1 MGIKV
6 DKTKWILYRNFKDY
20 GLLKDIAV
28 YVKERGGNIGSEES
42 RYQMRD
48 WLAAMDLYHTRHPK
62 VRPLDSQHHKIR
74 TLEYYMFGYDVGL
87 YGSRKFM
94 FSPLGNLFLHH
105 INDEEKLSKIFAAM
119 LFAVQFHHPCNNVD
133 PSIQL
138 YPMRLLFQLMM
149 DERLNCRLYFTEYA
163 QFVACLKTITPS
175 KYESLVNRILKFRKL
190 SHEKQLELLK
200 KDEHYSVNCIYEI
213 QTYTSRLLSDAG
225 ILSIVKGKRFG
236 KLAHPKQPWAK
247 PETAPTY
254 RGVTD
259 GYITIA
265 PNIIDFISKML
276 KGYSCFAQPV
286 RFDNPEMLT
295 IELVK
300 QVYSFYPS
308 ILSEEL
314 QEQDETTR
322 KLLELPALIE
332 KYSNNPENETAY
344 LFEKVLEEGFNMF
357 YDVEAHR
364 IGGAGHTDVECKYIT
379 LKKKFV
385 VEAKSTS
392 KKLTQVNTQRLKE
405 HRDEV
410 GGEYTIVITPRY
422 VPGAK
427 RDIRKTPIVLITAHT
442 FSEYLYN
449 HIYHDVRDMA
459 YRDFDDI
466 IINHLGEDVSE
477 LISNVTISKFAVN
490 ADRAK

>member
-6 DKTKWILYRNFKDY
+6 NKTKWILYRNFKDY
-20 GLLKDIAV
+20 ELLKEIAV
-28 YVKERGGNIGSEES
+28 YVKEKCGNIGSEKS

-48 WLAAMDLYHTRHPK
+48 WLASRNLYHTRHPK

-74 TLEYYMFGYDVGL
+74 TLEYYMFGYDVGT
-87 YGSRKFM
+87 YGNRKFM
-94 FSPLGNLFLHH
+94 FSPLGNLFIHH
-105 INDEEKLSKIFAAM
+105 INEEEKLSKIFAAM
-119 LFAVQFHHPCNNVD
+119 LFAMQFHHPCNKVD

-138 YPMRLLFQLMM
+138 YPMRLLFQLLM
-149 DERLNCRLYFTEYA
+149 DERLNKRLYYAEYA
-163 QFVACLKTITPS
+163 QFIACLKSITPKS
-175 KYESLVNRILKFRKL
+175 YENLIKNILQFRTLSNKDKL
-190 SHEKQLELLK
+190 ALLK

-213 QTYTSRLLSDAG
+213 QTYTSKLLEEAG
-225 ILSIVKGKRFG
+225 VLSITKGKTFG
-236 KLAHPKQPWAK
+236 KLEHPKQPWANE
-247 PETAPTY
+247 ETPPTS
-254 RGVTD
+254 RGVRD

-265 PNIIDFISKML
+265 PKMVDFISKML
-276 KGYSCFAQPV
+276 NQYSCFDQPI
-286 RFDNPEMLT
+286 RFDDPEMLT

-314 QEQDETTR
+314 QENDELER
-322 KLLELPALIE
+322 KLLELPSLID

-344 LFEKVLEEGFNMF
+344 LFEEVLEEGFNMF

-364 IGGAGHTDVECKYIT
+364 IGGAGHTDVECMYIT

-410 GGEYTIVITPRY
+410 GGVYTILITPRY
-422 VPGAK
+422 VPAAK
-427 RDIRKTPIVLITAHT
+427 RDIRNTPVVFITAHT

-449 HIYHDVRDMA
+449 HIYHDVREMT
-459 YRDFDDI
+459 YQDFDNI
-466 IINHLGEDVSE
+466 IIDHLGEDVSE
-477 LISNVTISKFAVN
+477 LISNMTLNKFAAN
-490 ADRAK
+490 SQLS

>member
-20 GLLKDIAV
+20 ELLKEIAI
-28 YVKERGGNIGSEES
+28 YVKERCGNVGSEDS
-42 RYQMRD
+42 RYRMRD
-48 WLAAMDLYHTRHPK
+48 WLASMNLYHTRHPK

-74 TLEYYMFGYDVGL
+74 TLEYYMFGYDVGI

-94 FSPLGNLFLHH
+94 FSPLGNLFIHH
-105 INDEEKLSKIFAAM
+105 INEEDKLSKIFTAM
-119 LFAVQFHHPCNNVD
+119 LFGMQFHHPCNKVD

-149 DERLNCRLYFTEYA
+149 DKRIDNRLYYAEYA
-163 QFVACLKTITPS
+163 QFVACLKTITPT
-175 KYESLVNRILKFRKL
+175 KYEKLIKDILKFRAL
-190 SHEKQLELLK
+190 PLYKQFALLK
-200 KDEHYSVNCIYEI
+200 KDEHYSVNCVYEM
-213 QTYTSRLLSDAG
+213 QTYTSTLLEEAG
-225 ILSIVKGKRFG
+225 VLTKVKGRTFG
-236 KLAHPKQPWAK
+236 RLAHPRQPWSKAK
-247 PETAPTY
+247 ETT
-254 RGVTD
+254 RGVTN
-259 GYITIA
+259 GYITLA
-265 PNIIDFISKML
+265 PNIVEFVQKML
-276 KGYSCFAQPV
+276 NQYSCFETPI

-300 QVYSFYPS
+300 QVYSFYPA
-308 ILSEEL
+308 ILSQEL
-314 QEQDETTR
+314 QEDDEIER
-322 KLLELPALIE
+322 QLLELPNLIE
-332 KYSNNPENETAY
+332 EYSNNPDNETAY
-344 LFEKVLEEGFNMF
+344 LFEEVLEKGFNLF

-385 VEAKSTS
+385 VEAKSTA

-422 VPGAK
+422 VPAAK
-427 RDIRKTPIVLITAHT
+427 RDIRNTPVVIITAHT

-449 HIYHDVRDMA
+449 HIYHDVREIL
-459 YRDFDDI
+459 YEDFDDI
-466 IINHLGEDVSE
+466 IVNHFGEDVSE
-477 LISNVTISKFAVN
+477 LISNMTINKFAAN
-490 ADRAK
+490 SKIA

>member
-6 DKTKWILYRNFKDY
+6 NKTKWILYRNFKDY
-20 GLLKDIAV
+20 ELLKDIAV
-28 YVKERGGNIGSEES
+28 YVKEKCGNLGSEES

-48 WLAAMDLYHTRHPK
+48 WLASMDLYHTRHPK

-105 INDEEKLSKIFAAM
+105 INDEEKLSKIFASM
-119 LFAVQFHHPCNNVD
+119 LFGMQFHHPCNKVD

-149 DERLNCRLYFTEYA
+149 DERLNCRLYYAEYA
-163 QFVACLKTITPS
+163 QFIACLKTITPY
-175 KYESLVNRILKFRKL
+175 KYEILVKRILKFRAL
-190 SHEKQLELLK
+190 SHERQLELLK
-200 KDEHYSVNCIYEI
+200 EDEHYSVNCIYEL

-225 ILSIVKGKRFG
+225 VLSIVKGKSFG
-236 KLAHPKQPWAK
+236 KLYHPKQPWAK
-247 PETAPTY
+247 PETAPTS

-265 PNIIDFISKML
+265 PNMIEFIRKML
-276 KGYSCFAQPV
+276 KEYSCFAEPV
-286 RFDNPEMLT
+286 KFDNPETLMIDL
-295 IELVK
+295 IK

-332 KYSNNPENETAY
+332 KYANNPDNETAY
-344 LFEKVLEEGFNMF
+344 LFEEVLEDGFNMF
-357 YDVEAHR
+357 CDVEANR
-364 IGGAGHTDVECKYIT
+364 IGGAGHTDVECLYIT
-379 LKKKFV
+379 IRKKFV

-410 GGEYTIVITPRY
+410 GGKYTIVITPRY
-422 VPGAK
+422 VPAAK
-427 RDIRKTPIVLITAHT
+427 RDIRNTPIVLITAHT

-449 HIYHDVRDMA
+449 HIYHDVRDMSYA
-459 YRDFDDI
+459 DFDNI
-466 IINHLGEDVSE
+466 IIEHLGEDVSQ
-477 LISNVTISKFAVN
+477 LISDMTLNKFAVN
-490 ADRAK
+490 SLNV